1 MFGGEGM
8 DEMSADEVAA
18 ASSENL
24 VIGMETDSRRKLNDG
39 LNGLYGTQT
48 EAIILVDH

>member
-8 DEMSADEVAA
+8 HEMSADEVTA

-24 VIGMETDSRRKLNDG
+24 VIGMETDSRRKLNDS

-48 EAIILVDH
+48 QTIILEDH